1 MQVNVRDLT
10 FTFDDSDNDK
20 LVVSVDS
27 EDTDIERFRAILS
40 EYTQRI
46 VRSKTTVAAVVD
58 KASVDTIVKRLEEEG
73 KVQIP
78 VQI

>member
-10 FTFDDSDNDK
+10 FVFDESDNDK
-20 LVVSVDS
+20 VVVSVDTQ
-27 EDTDIERFRAILS
+27 DTDIERFRSILS

-46 VRSKTTVAAVVD
+46 VRSNMTVAAVVD
-58 KASVDTIVKRLEEEG
+58 KSSVNIIVNRLEEEG

-78 VQI
+78 V